1 MGGFTHSIIMQKWI
15 TILWIG
21 ISVLLFS
28 CNRTSL
34 PKNETAKSA
43 ADELELLTQQLLA
56 DSTNASLWNGRAQL
70 FLARGQFDRALFDI
84 NKALEN
90 DPSNLEVFLTLADI
104 YISMGK
110 PDNCN
115 AALLKAVDLAPN
127 DPRPYVKLAELNL
140 MLENLNMAL
149 GWTDKSLEAN
159 KFNPDAYFVRGMI
172 FMARKDTLS
181 ALRNLKLGLDQNENF
196 YEAMI
201 QLGII
206 YTEQANPIAEQYLLR
221 ALSVFPESMQ
231 ARYQLALY
239 LQDNERVEEAL
250 KHYDTLL
257 MRHPDNKFVLYNIGY
272 AHMVYLSDYNT
283 AINYF
288 DEALLS
294 DPTYIDALYN
304 KGRAL
309 EELGR
314 YVNARDV
321 YNEVLRRKTNYELA
335 IEGLNRLDRRR

>member
-1 MGGFTHSIIMQKWI
+1 MLKRIVF
-15 TILWIG
+15 LFIG
-21 ISVLLFS
+21 LLVLS
-28 CNRTSL
+28 SACNRNTSSI
-34 PKNETAKSA
+34 KSESENRIV
-43 ADELELLTQQLLA
+43 DELELLTQQLQS
-56 DSTNASLWNGRAQL
+56 DSTNAGLWNQRAQL
-70 FLARGQFDRALFDI
+70 FLGRAQFDRALYDV

-90 DPSNLEVFLTLADI
+90 NPADPDIFLTLADI

-115 AALLKAVDLAPN
+115 AALLKAADLAPN

-140 MLENLNMAL
+140 LLENLNMAL
-149 GWTDKSLEAN
+149 GWTDKSLEAS
-159 KFNPDAYFVRGMI
+159 KFNPDAYYVRGMI
-172 FMARKDTLS
+172 FLARKDTLS
-181 ALRNLKLGLDQNENF
+181 ALKNIKLGLDQNENF

-206 YTEQANPIAEQYLLR
+206 YTDQANPIAEQYLMR
-221 ALSVFPESMQ
+221 ALKVYPESMQ

-239 LQDNERVEEAL
+239 LQDNERVDEAL

-257 MRHPDNKFVLYNIGY
+257 MRHPENKFVLFNIGY
-272 AHMVYLSDYNT
+272 AHMVYLNEFNT
-283 AINYF
+283 AISYF